1 MAFLWFLG
9 GFLTAVLLAFG
20 AIALFSAGIAAG
32 SKKNGPKKE
41 ESSGSEGVK

>member
-1 MAFLWFLG
+1 MAILWFLS

-32 SKKNGPKKE
+32 KKQEKSQKSFDG
-41 ESSGSEGVK
+41 EGVK